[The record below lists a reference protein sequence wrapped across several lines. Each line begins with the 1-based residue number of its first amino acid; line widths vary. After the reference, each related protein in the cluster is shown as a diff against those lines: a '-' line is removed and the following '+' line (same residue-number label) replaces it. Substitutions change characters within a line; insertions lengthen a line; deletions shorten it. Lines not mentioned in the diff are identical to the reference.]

1 MSIYS
6 LKYGDDI
13 ESLALTGSLS
23 DSIRICPA
31 TINIF
36 LTHLYAHSRLSAA
49 FTMTGSGFWFLTQI
63 PYLPFFGSDRR
74 LTLEGLSPRVRRN
87 HHIEIRLRGSNGTI
101 SACAEEPSS
110 STLGIAL
117 PWDYLRVC
125 GGTLPSPFDVCFTV
139 GLSPRVR
146 RNPGVI
152 DLYGSI
158 PLRSVSANR
167 SNRSLLSY
175 SDSGLSV
182 HISTRER

>member
-13 ESLALTGSLS
+13 ESLALTGPLF

-87 HHIEIRLRGSNGTI
+87 HLITGAPSQQPGTI
-101 SACAEEPSS
+101 SACAEEPW
-110 STLGIAL
+110 G
-117 PWDYLRVC
+117 Y
-125 GGTLPSPFDVCFTV
+125 
-139 GLSPRVR
+139 
-146 RNPGVI
+146 
-152 DLYGSI
+152 
-158 PLRSVSANR
+158 
-167 SNRSLLSY
+167 
-175 SDSGLSV
+175 
-182 HISTRER
+182 